1 MATKKVKRYNGEEES
16 MVDQDLADQEATAMI
31 KRGMEEGERD
41 EKALPEGYKVEPE
54 APAKAAPAARSMQS
68 GPGRKPSAPSSSMQS
83 GPGRKPTAPAPKKS
97 AEETR
102 DEKVRNAYRGAA
114 NDIKSAVKSAVTSA
128 TTKSDAP
135 QRVMPK
141 GMTSPRDVNAKMSK
155 GFESGKSSMSLPS
168 APKREVP
175 EMLRDAARNARGMGA
190 EKPKFRA
197 SQGYASGGSVSAS
210 SRADGIATKGKTRG
224 KIC

>member
-54 APAKAAPAARSMQS
+54 APAKAAPAAR
-68 GPGRKPSAPSSSMQS
+68 SMQS

-210 SRADGIATKGKTRG
+210 SRADGIATKGNTRG